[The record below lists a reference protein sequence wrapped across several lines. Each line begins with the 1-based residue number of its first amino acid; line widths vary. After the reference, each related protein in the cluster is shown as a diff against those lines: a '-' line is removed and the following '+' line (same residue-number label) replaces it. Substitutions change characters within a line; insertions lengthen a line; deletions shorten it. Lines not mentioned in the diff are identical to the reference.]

1 MSNYD
6 ALFEPL
12 QLKGLKIRNRFLSTS
27 HAPGLAFGGVIS
39 DRYIRYQAEK
49 AKGGVGLTQ
58 FGGATAVSP
67 ENSCYYGQINGA
79 VEGVVPQYRR
89 MAAAI
94 HEHGACCT
102 VQLTHGG
109 RRERWD
115 IANWLP
121 AYSAS
126 TLREIVHGS
135 FPVVMEDHDI
145 RRVVRDFATAASRAR
160 DGDVDGVEI
169 SCQAATLIEQFWS
182 PVLNQRTDRYGGA
195 FENRMRLG
203 LEILAAVRESV
214 GDDYVV
220 GIRMPGAEMLK
231 GGLSPEDCVQVA
243 TRYAGSGLI
252 DFISVV
258 GGNAVDYQGE
268 AKLWPT
274 MWVPSAAY
282 LPLAKAIRDEVAD
295 KVRIFHAT
303 RMTDAATAMHALKS
317 GSVDMVGMTRAFLAD
332 PHHVNKLKAGKEE
345 EIRPC
350 VGAGYCVD
358 RVIRGLDAFCVHNVA
373 TTREASIP
381 QTVTPTAGPIKKVVI
396 VGGGPAGMEAARISA
411 GRGHRVVLFEAAREL
426 GGQLLLAAK
435 ATWKRDMAGITAWL
449 AGQMER
455 LGVDV
460 RFNAYAEAADIL
472 SERPDVVV
480 VATGGRPN
488 VGKFEG
494 AELAA
499 ATWDVLAGHVACG
512 RDILLIDE
520 NGSAP
525 GISCAE
531 FAAARGSN
539 VRLATPD
546 REIGREL
553 GGTNLGAHMTELYK
567 LGVTVEVDVRLV
579 SVVKSGNKLLAT
591 LANTY
596 TGRETELTVDQVIGE
611 NGTLPND
618 EVYFDLKEKSK
629 NRGEVDLRRLIE
641 LEPQVAEN
649 NPGGAF
655 QLFRIGDAWTS
666 RNLHAAMLD
675 AARIAHPL

>member
-1 MSNYD
+1 M
-6 ALFEPL
+6 
-12 QLKGLKIRNRFLSTS
+12 
-27 HAPGLAFGGVIS
+27 
-39 DRYIRYQAEK
+39 
-49 AKGGVGLTQ
+49 
-58 FGGATAVSP
+58 SP

-79 VEGVVPQYRR
+79 VEAVVPQYRR

-94 HEHGACCT
+94 HEHGACCA

-121 AYSAS
+121 TYSAS

-135 FPVVMEDHDI
+135 FPVVMEDYDI

-182 PVLNQRTDRYGGA
+182 PVLNQRTDRYGGC

-203 LEILAAVRESV
+203 LEILAAVREAV
-214 GDDYVV
+214 GEDYVV

-243 TRYAGSGLI
+243 TSYAGSGLI

-268 AKLWPT
+268 AKIWPT

-282 LPLAKAIRDEVAD
+282 LPLAKAIRDEVSD

-435 ATWKRDMAGITAWL
+435 ATWRRDMAGITAWL
-449 AGQMER
+449 VGQMGL

-460 RFNAYAEAADIL
+460 RFNASRRLPTFCRSAPMWSWSPRAGARTSADF
-472 SERPDVVV
+472 D
-480 VATGGRPN
+480 GD
-488 VGKFEG
+488 
-494 AELAA
+494 ELAA
-499 ATWDVLAGHVACG
+499 ATWDVLAGHVACE

-525 GISCAE
+525 GLSCAE

-546 REIGREL
+546 REIGREWE
-553 GGTNLGAHMTELYK
+553 GPISAP
-567 LGVTVEVDVRLV
+567 
-579 SVVKSGNKLLAT
+579 
-591 LANTY
+591 
-596 TGRETELTVDQVIGE
+596 I
-611 NGTLPND
+611 
-618 EVYFDLKEKSK
+618 
-629 NRGEVDLRRLIE
+629 
-641 LEPQVAEN
+641 
-649 NPGGAF
+649 
-655 QLFRIGDAWTS
+655 
-666 RNLHAAMLD
+666 
-675 AARIAHPL
+675 

>member
-12 QLKGLKIRNRFLSTS
+12 ELKGLKIRNRFLSTS

-121 AYSAS
+121 TYSAS

-135 FPVVMEDHDI
+135 FPVVMEDHDV

-203 LEILAAVRESV
+203 LEILSAVREAV

-358 RVIRGLDAFCVHNVA
+358 RVIRGLDAFCVHN
-373 TTREASIP
+373 
-381 QTVTPTAGPIKKVVI
+381 
-396 VGGGPAGMEAARISA
+396 
-411 GRGHRVVLFEAAREL
+411 
-426 GGQLLLAAK
+426 
-435 ATWKRDMAGITAWL
+435 
-449 AGQMER
+449 
-455 LGVDV
+455 
-460 RFNAYAEAADIL
+460 
-472 SERPDVVV
+472 
-480 VATGGRPN
+480 
-488 VGKFEG
+488 
-494 AELAA
+494 
-499 ATWDVLAGHVACG
+499 
-512 RDILLIDE
+512 
-520 NGSAP
+520 
-525 GISCAE
+525 
-531 FAAARGSN
+531 
-539 VRLATPD
+539 
-546 REIGREL
+546 
-553 GGTNLGAHMTELYK
+553 
-567 LGVTVEVDVRLV
+567 
-579 SVVKSGNKLLAT
+579 
-591 LANTY
+591 
-596 TGRETELTVDQVIGE
+596 
-611 NGTLPND
+611 
-618 EVYFDLKEKSK
+618 
-629 NRGEVDLRRLIE
+629 
-641 LEPQVAEN
+641 
-649 NPGGAF
+649 
-655 QLFRIGDAWTS
+655 
-666 RNLHAAMLD
+666 
-675 AARIAHPL
+675 

>member
-1 MSNYD
+1 
-6 ALFEPL
+6 
-12 QLKGLKIRNRFLSTS
+12 
-27 HAPGLAFGGVIS
+27 
-39 DRYIRYQAEK
+39 
-49 AKGGVGLTQ
+49 
-58 FGGATAVSP
+58 
-67 ENSCYYGQINGA
+67 
-79 VEGVVPQYRR
+79 
-89 MAAAI
+89 
-94 HEHGACCT
+94 
-102 VQLTHGG
+102 
-109 RRERWD
+109 
-115 IANWLP
+115 
-121 AYSAS
+121 
-126 TLREIVHGS
+126 
-135 FPVVMEDHDI
+135 
-145 RRVVRDFATAASRAR
+145 VVRDFATAASRAR

-455 LGVDV
+455 LGVDALQCVCGGCRHSV
-460 RFNAYAEAADIL
+460 RAPRRRRGRHGRAPECRQIRRRRTRRCHL
-472 SERPDVVV
+472 GRL
-480 VATGGRPN
+480 GRPRS
-488 VGKFEG
+488 VWTRYPADRRKRIG
-494 AELAA
+494 
-499 ATWDVLAGHVACG
+499 AGH
-512 RDILLIDE
+512 
-520 NGSAP
+520 
-525 GISCAE
+525 
-531 FAAARGSN
+531 FMRG
-539 VRLATPD
+539 VRRRPRLERTP
-546 REIGREL
+546 R
-553 GGTNLGAHMTELYK
+553 
-567 LGVTVEVDVRLV
+567 
-579 SVVKSGNKLLAT
+579 
-591 LANTY
+591 
-596 TGRETELTVDQVIGE
+596 
-611 NGTLPND
+611 
-618 EVYFDLKEKSK
+618 
-629 NRGEVDLRRLIE
+629 
-641 LEPQVAEN
+641 
-649 NPGGAF
+649 
-655 QLFRIGDAWTS
+655 
-666 RNLHAAMLD
+666 HA
-675 AARIAHPL
+675 

>member
-1 MSNYD
+1 
-6 ALFEPL
+6 
-12 QLKGLKIRNRFLSTS
+12 
-27 HAPGLAFGGVIS
+27 
-39 DRYIRYQAEK
+39 
-49 AKGGVGLTQ
+49 
-58 FGGATAVSP
+58 
-67 ENSCYYGQINGA
+67 
-79 VEGVVPQYRR
+79 
-89 MAAAI
+89 
-94 HEHGACCT
+94 
-102 VQLTHGG
+102 
-109 RRERWD
+109 
-115 IANWLP
+115 
-121 AYSAS
+121 
-126 TLREIVHGS
+126 
-135 FPVVMEDHDI
+135 
-145 RRVVRDFATAASRAR
+145 
-160 DGDVDGVEI
+160 
-169 SCQAATLIEQFWS
+169 
-182 PVLNQRTDRYGGA
+182 
-195 FENRMRLG
+195 
-203 LEILAAVRESV
+203 
-214 GDDYVV
+214 
-220 GIRMPGAEMLK
+220 MLK

-411 GRGHRVVLFEAAREL
+411 RRGHRVVLFEAAREL

-435 ATWKRDMAGITAWL
+435 ATWKLDMAGITAWL
-449 AGQMER
+449 VGQME
-455 LGVDV
+455 LLSVDV
-460 RFNAYAEAADIL
+460 RCNAYAEAADVL

-480 VATGGRPN
+480 VATGGSPN

-494 AELAA
+494 AALAVT
-499 ATWDVLAGHVACG
+499 TWDVLASHVACG

-539 VRLATPD
+539 VRFATPD

-649 NPGGAF
+649 NPSGAF